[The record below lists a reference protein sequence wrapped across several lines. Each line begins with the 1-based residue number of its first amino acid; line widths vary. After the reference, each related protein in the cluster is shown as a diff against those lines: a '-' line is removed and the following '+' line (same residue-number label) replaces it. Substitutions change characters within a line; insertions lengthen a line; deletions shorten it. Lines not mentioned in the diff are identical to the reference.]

1 MATNTRDKRASVL
14 RHSQAWMGVLPSPES
29 GVNAGDRAELALTY
43 RNFLDGTKL
52 YLRNTQVNAIGS
64 TYYDMVLEAG
74 TSADTAVVNATA
86 AGTEIQFTKT
96 AGGSLVQWVSGGAP
110 VGGFTLTSLNLSEWF
125 KESLSTVNV
134 GGRVRVFKRTAA
146 GVETE
151 LSGVW
156 DSGTWDGGGWDG
168 GFDNAAEFTTSD
180 VEYTWT
186 ANVEDTAFAEDD
198 RILVKF
204 YIVNIGTMD
213 VGTATLTFNAAVNST
228 GDSFVEVFPQVT
240 FKIDSSGL
248 TYSMLERF
256 QPRGL
261 MRGVFG
267 GH

>member
-1 MATNTRDKRASVL
+1 MLLLFNSSGTR
-14 RHSQAWMGVLPSPES
+14 
-29 GVNAGDRAELALTY
+29 
-43 RNFLDGTKL
+43 L
-52 YLRNTQVNAIGS
+52 YLRSAQLNAIGA
-64 TYYDMVLEAG
+64 TYYDMVSDSG
-74 TSADTAVVNATA
+74 TSADTAVVDATA

-110 VGGFTLTSLNLSEWF
+110 VGGFTLNSLNLSQWF
-125 KESLSTVNV
+125 KESVATVNA

-156 DSGTWDGGGWDG
+156 DAGNWDAGGWDG
-168 GFDNAAEFTTSD
+168 GFDNAAEFATTD
-180 VEYTWT
+180 TEYTWS
-186 ANVEDTAFAEDD
+186 ADVVDTAFAEDD
-198 RILVKF
+198 RILLKF
-204 YIVNIGTMD
+204 YITNIGTMD
-213 VGTATLTFNAAVNST
+213 VGTATLTFNAADGAT
-228 GDSFVEVFPQVT
+228 GDSYVEVFPQVV
-240 FKIDSSGL
+240 FKIDSSGI